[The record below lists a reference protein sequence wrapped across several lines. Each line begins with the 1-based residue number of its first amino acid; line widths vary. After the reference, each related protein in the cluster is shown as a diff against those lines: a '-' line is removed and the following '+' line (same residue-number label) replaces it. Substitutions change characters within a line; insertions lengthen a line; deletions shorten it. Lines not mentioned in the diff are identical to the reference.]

1 MASDNMI
8 ELQRRWRAF
17 SADRA
22 KAKRDIQA
30 MDDRDNAEIA
40 RLREAIITRNS
51 EFDDKWRQDKIDLQK
66 ARDEA
71 VMQAMS
77 GPEGRSAQSILRDL
91 GSNNTV
97 WIYELRGRLQALGVL
112 PEQVNVNT
120 FIPQA
125 ERQQQQQ
132 VQQQAAQLEE
142 VADTTVTDEKWLH
155 HNHQGVVGWLL
166 SEDRALVKKH
176 GAEGS
181 DFEGQWFTA
190 ERESKELVAGSQE
203 LFESTPKGEITRK
216 ANLLE
221 SLLDETYTGRVKLVD
236 NPYTD

>member
-22 KAKRDIQA
+22 KAKRLVQEQ
-30 MDDRDNAEIA
+30 DDKDNAEIA

-51 EFDDKWRQDKIDLQK
+51 EFDDKWRQDKIELQK

-77 GPEGRSAQSILRDL
+77 GPDGRSAQSILRDL

-97 WIYELRGRLQALGVL
+97 WIYELRGRLQALGAL

-120 FIPQA
+120 YTA
-125 ERQQQQQ
+125 SENVQQQQ

-142 VADTTVTDEKWLH
+142 TEAPTDVVWLH

-166 SEDRALVKKH
+166 SEDRALVKRY
-176 GAEGS
+176 GAEQS

-190 ERESKELVAGSQE
+190 ERESKEYVAGSQE
-203 LFESTPKGEITRK
+203 LYDATPKGEITRK

-221 SLLDETYTGRVKLVD
+221 ALIDETHTGRVKLVD
-236 NPYTD
+236 NPYTS

>member
-1 MASDNMI
+1 MTSKNMI

-22 KAKRDIQA
+22 KAKRLIQA
-30 MDDRDNAEIA
+30 EDDRDNAEIA
-40 RLREAIITRNS
+40 RLREAIIKRNS
-51 EFDDKWRQDKIDLQK
+51 EFDDKWRQDKITLQK
-66 ARDEA
+66 DRDEA

-97 WIYELRGRLQALGVL
+97 WIYELRGRLQALGAL

-120 FIPQA
+120 YTPSEDLQP
-125 ERQQQQQ
+125 QQQQQ
-132 VQQQAAQLEE
+132 SAQLEVVPDAATE
-142 VADTTVTDEKWLH
+142 WLH
-155 HNHQGVVGWLL
+155 HGHQGVVGWLL
-166 SEDRALVKKH
+166 SEDRTQVKRY

-181 DFEGQWFTA
+181 DFEGEWFIA
-190 ERESKELVAGSQE
+190 DRETKDYVAGSQE
-203 LFESTPKGEITRK
+203 LYDATPKGEITRK

-221 SLLDETYTGRVKLVD
+221 ALVDETHTGRVKLVD
-236 NPYTD
+236 NPYTS

>member
-125 ERQQQQQ
+125 ERQQQQ

-142 VADTTVTDEKWLH
+142 AVAPTVTDEKWLH

-166 SEDRALVKKH
+166 SEDRKLVKKH

-181 DFEGQWFTA
+181 DFEGQWFIA

>member
-1 MASDNMI
+1 MASDKMI

-30 MDDRDNAEIA
+30 QDDKDNTEIA
-40 RLREAIITRNS
+40 RLREAIIKRNS

-97 WIYELRGRLQALGVL
+97 WIYELRGRLQALGAL

-120 FIPQA
+120 YTPSEDLQP
-125 ERQQQQQ
+125 QQQQQ
-132 VQQQAAQLEE
+132 SAQLEVVT
-142 VADTTVTDEKWLH
+142 VAVDADWLH
-155 HNHQGVVGWLL
+155 HGHQGVVGWLL
-166 SEDRALVKKH
+166 SSGRTMVKRY

-181 DFEGQWFTA
+181 DFEGLWFIA
-190 ERESKELVAGSQE
+190 DRETKALVDGNQE
-203 LFESTPKGEITRK
+203 LFDATPKGEITRK

-221 SLLDETYTGRVKLVD
+221 SLIDETYTGRVKLVD
-236 NPYTD
+236 NPYTS

>member
-1 MASDNMI
+1 MASENMI

-22 KAKRDIQA
+22 KAKRVIQA
-30 MDDRDNAEIA
+30 QDDADNAEIA

-51 EFDDKWRQDKIDLQK
+51 EFDDKWRQDKINLQK

-77 GPEGRSAQSILRDL
+77 GPDGRSAQSILRDL

-120 FIPQA
+120 YTPPEKI
-125 ERQQQQQ
+125 QQQQ
-132 VQQQAAQLEE
+132 VQQQAAQLEVVPDIE
-142 VADTTVTDEKWLH
+142 TAWLH

-166 SEDRALVKKH
+166 SEDRKRVKRY
-176 GAEGS
+176 GTEGS
-181 DFEGQWFTA
+181 DFEGLWFIA
-190 ERESKELVAGSQE
+190 ERETKEYVAGSQE
-203 LFESTPKGEITRK
+203 LYATAKGEITRK

-236 NPYTD
+236 NPYTS

>member
-125 ERQQQQQ
+125 ERQQQQ

-142 VADTTVTDEKWLH
+142 AVAPTVTDLLLLH

-166 SEDRALVKKH
+166 SEDRTLVKKH

-181 DFEGQWFTA
+181 DFEGQWFIA
-190 ERESKELVAGSQE
+190 ERESKEFVAGSQE
-203 LFESTPKGEITRK
+203 LFEATPKGEITRK

>member
-120 FIPQA
+120 FIPQE
-125 ERQQQQQ
+125 ERQQQQ

-142 VADTTVTDEKWLH
+142 AVAPTVTDEKWLH

-166 SEDRALVKKH
+166 SEDRTLVKKH

-181 DFEGQWFTA
+181 DFEGQWFIA

>member
-40 RLREAIITRNS
+40 RLREAIIKRNS

-97 WIYELRGRLQALGVL
+97 WIYELRGRLQAVGAL

-120 FIPQA
+120 FTPTVV
-125 ERQQQQQ
+125 QQQQ

-142 VADTTVTDEKWLH
+142 AAAPADVKWDYH
-155 HNHQGVVGWLL
+155 RHQGVVGWLL
-166 SEDRALVKKH
+166 SEDRTLVKKY

-181 DFEGQWFTA
+181 EFEGQWFTA
-190 ERESKELVAGSQE
+190 EREPREYVAGSQE
-203 LFESTPKGEITRK
+203 LYDATPKAEITRK

-221 SLLDETYTGRVKLVD
+221 ALLDETYTGRVKLVD
-236 NPYTD
+236 NPYTS

>member
-1 MASDNMI
+1 MASENMI

-22 KAKRDIQA
+22 KAKREIQA
-30 MDDRDNAEIA
+30 QDDRDNAKIA
-40 RLREAIITRNS
+40 ELREGIITRNS
-51 EFDDKWRQDKIDLQK
+51 EFDDKWRQDKINLQK

-77 GPEGRSAQSILRDL
+77 GPDGRSAQSILRDL

-120 FIPQA
+120 YTPPEKI
-125 ERQQQQQ
+125 QQQQ
-132 VQQQAAQLEE
+132 VQQQAAQLELVPE
-142 VADTTVTDEKWLH
+142 EPKLDGETWLH

-166 SEDRALVKKH
+166 SEDRKRVKRY
-176 GAEGS
+176 GTEGS
-181 DFEGQWFTA
+181 DFEGLWFIA
-190 ERESKELVAGSQE
+190 ERETKAYVAGSQE
-203 LFESTPKGEITRK
+203 LYATAKGEITRK
-216 ANLLE
+216 VKLLE

-236 NPYTD
+236 NPYTS

>member
-1 MASDNMI
+1 MASENMI

-30 MDDRDNAEIA
+30 QDDKDNAEIA
-40 RLREAIITRNS
+40 RLREAIIKRNS
-51 EFDDKWRQDKIDLQK
+51 EFDDKWRQDKINLQK

-120 FIPQA
+120 YTPS
-125 ERQQQQQ
+125 EDLQQQK
-132 VQQQAAQLEE
+132 QQQAAQLE
-142 VADTTVTDEKWLH
+142 VAAPSSEWLH
-155 HNHQGVVGWLL
+155 HRHQGVVGWLL
-166 SEDRALVKKH
+166 SRDRTQVKRY

-181 DFEGQWFTA
+181 DFEGLWFIADRDT
-190 ERESKELVAGSQE
+190 KEWLDGDDDLYDA
-203 LFESTPKGEITRK
+203 TPKGEITRK

-236 NPYTD
+236 NPYTS